1 MAKNMNSFFWL
12 RMKNILLT
20 DWQGVANIKCLFKRR
35 PVLILL
41 CLFHELIIFRHS
53 SVNITVG
60 IWKIYRMLIKYC
72 GIPVYT
78 KSKQWWRHK
87 QIRAIVFY
95 PRLQCPKAIR
105 LHLKGM
111 KVEKRKCM
119 KCKKD
124 RVAKHCK

>member
-41 CLFHELIIFRHS
+41 YLFHELIIFRHS

-72 GIPVYT
+72 EICT
-78 KSKQWWRHK
+78 KSKHWWRHK

-124 RVAKHCK
+124 RVAKQCW